1 MKQPVIS
8 FDTLNKIVQGD
19 QDSFRILFDTYQDN
33 IYTTALF
40 LTGDEWLA
48 QEIVQE
54 TFIKIWLQRSQIL
67 KIENLE
73 TWIYVIAKNCALNLI
88 KSNRN
93 KELLLTKFQQEI
105 RISYPHIETEILEKE
120 LQNIL
125 TKAID
130 RLPPKQRQTY
140 QLIKEEDLKRDEVA
154 KIMNISPETVKSNLK
169 KATESIRIYCE
180 KELKDLPFVIA
191 LFIFTKYL

>member
-105 RISYPHIETEILEKE
+105 RISYPHIETEILVKE